1 MTRSSE
7 NRTEKYHTILARC
20 IAPTLRNVKPS
31 SLVSLP
37 QELKIDNIRLAAKN
51 LEMILLYKLKDSQV
65 VFIFN
70 RKMLNNTI
78 DNDKVLE
85 LLKSYSY
92 PQDFELGIYLE
103 HLKKRLIDFK
113 ENKSGYPHEIGA
125 FLGYPYQDV
134 RDFIERKKAC
144 CFSGYWKVFNDP
156 QKALKTMQDYAHA
169 QAQVLYA
176 YAGGKRYF
184 EITGI

>member
-7 NRTEKYHTILARC
+7 NKTEKYHKILARC
-20 IAPTLRNVKPS
+20 IAPTLRNAKPS

-37 QELKIDNIRLAAKN
+37 QELKIDNIRLATEN
-51 LEMILLYKLKDSQV
+51 LEMMLLYKLKVSQM

-70 RKMLNNTI
+70 RKMLINTI
-78 DNDKVLE
+78 DNDNVLE
-85 LLKSYSY
+85 LLRGYSY
-92 PQDFELGIYLE
+92 PQEFELDLYLE

-113 ENKSGYPHEIGA
+113 ENKSGFAHEVGV

-134 RDFIERKKAC
+134 RDFIESKKAC
-144 CFSGYWKVFNDP
+144 CFCGYWKVFNEP
-156 QKALKTMQDYAHA
+156 QKALKTMQNYANA
-169 QAQVLYA
+169 EVQVLYA
-176 YAGGKRYF
+176 HASGKRYF